1 MTENNTYTTNSK
13 SENSKKIEAIIKEI
27 NIFKE
32 SSENE
37 IRNSRNYAISKFV
50 SQTFC

>member
-1 MTENNTYTTNSK
+1 MTENNTNSK
-13 SENSKKIEAIIKEI
+13 SENLKKIEAIIKQI

-37 IRNSRNYAISKFV
+37 IRNLATQAKIIEFEKLNLIF
-50 SQTFC
+50 